1 MSLSIAIIGDP
12 NIGKTELF
20 RYLAESCTAKQC
32 LTQSVSVKE
41 FKANVEYP
49 HNQNVIHFFR
59 SANDDK
65 QLQVRSNHT
74 RKYWPTVAPTFET
87 FNIADRPTMVWDLS
101 GNLEFCRLAYAYES
115 FRKVDGFVLCYD
127 MTSKQSFDNLT
138 KWHQQFVLAR
148 QDALRAVAKRQH
160 AASSHADTKEH
171 RDVYLASSN
180 VPFVVVGTKADHE
193 EGRKVAHGTVAEFCD
208 ISPGTRFFETS
219 ARVPGEGRF

>member
-32 LTQSVSVKE
+32 HTQSVSVKE

-49 HNQNVIHFFR
+49 NNQNVIHFFR

-101 GNLEFCRLAYAYES
+101 GNVEFCRLAYAYES

-148 QDALRAVAKRQH
+148 QDALCAVAKKQH

-171 RDVYLASSN
+171 RDVYLAS
-180 VPFVVVGTKADHE
+180 
-193 EGRKVAHGTVAEFCD
+193 R
-208 ISPGTRFFETS
+208 
-219 ARVPGEGRF
+219 

>member
-1 MSLSIAIIGDP
+1 ISNQYNLLTSRTTHKQTTAQEPKYNSTTRSQTKPKLKQMSLSIAIIGDP

-87 FNIADRPTMVWDLS
+87 FNIADRSTMVWDLS

-171 RDVYLASSN
+171 RDVYLAS
-180 VPFVVVGTKADHE
+180 
-193 EGRKVAHGTVAEFCD
+193 R
-208 ISPGTRFFETS
+208 
-219 ARVPGEGRF
+219 